1 MDANSI
7 TNKVIGIIT
16 ETFLLQKD
24 EVNEKSRM
32 GYVKNWDSLNH
43 LHLIISLEQE
53 FGIDFHEDEIVKMT
67 STTIIVEIISHKI
80 IK

>member
-1 MDANSI
+1 MVTEKAF
-7 TNKVIGIIT
+7 TKVFDLT
-16 ETFLLQKD
+16 EDYLILKD
-24 EVNEKSRM
+24 LNY
-32 GYVKNWDSLNH
+32 GDFKNWDSLNH

>member
-1 MDANSI
+1 MDAKSI

-53 FGIDFHEDEIVKMT
+53 CGIDFHEDEIVKMT